1 MYRIMGG
8 DNGKG
13 GNFNKE
19 DWEKYEKA
27 LKKNKKWFASGV
39 KIKYLFLLMI
49 IIIMYLLI
57 I

>member
-1 MYRIMGG
+1 MGG

-27 LKKNKKWFASGV
+27 LKKNKKWFAGVV
-39 KIKYLFLLMI
+39 KIKYLFLLMMMMM
-49 IIIMYLLI
+49 MYLLI

>member
-27 LKKNKKWFASGV
+27 LKKNKKWFAGFV

-49 IIIMYLLI
+49 IIYLLI

>member
-27 LKKNKKWFASGV
+27 LKKNKKWFAGVV
-39 KIKYLFLLMI
+39 KIKYLFLLMMMMM
-49 IIIMYLLI
+49 MYLLI